1 MVRGY
6 EVDETPCVSGV
17 VASRLVTV
25 AGMPLPGEVRPNAVC
40 YTNLADGEEAARRR
54 RQGWPETAPTIN
66 EALDEFLADQRD
78 RLADTTYA
86 RYADIIEL
94 LRMTLDSYGHLHL
107 DDEDLS
113 AWQAAFD
120 AGDEQAFTNMF
131 GPERII
137 DGYGDLLDYYLGRKV
152 GASRQLYRD
161 ASTVTKRLAKWLG
174 ERGHIDQRQQRIAVM
189 HATEAADN
197 WQMDDSD
204 LY

>member
-1 MVRGY
+1 M
-6 EVDETPCVSGV
+6 
-17 VASRLVTV
+17 
-25 AGMPLPGEVRPNAVC
+25 
-40 YTNLADGEEAARRR
+40 
-54 RQGWPETAPTIN
+54 TAPTIN
-66 EALDEFLADQRD
+66 EALDQFLAAQHQ

-113 AWQAAFD
+113 AWRVAHD

-137 DGYGDLLDYYLGRKV
+137 DGYGDLLDYYLGRKLA
-152 GASRQLYRD
+152 ASKQLYRD

-174 ERGHIDQRQQRIAVM
+174 DQGHIDERQQAIAVL

-197 WQMDDSD
+197 WRLDDID
-204 LY
+204 LF